1 MGKRV
6 IPKKNYYILIGL
18 LVGVVILTF
27 SIVSICNAIK
37 NNNVNSG
44 YINRYVSEISYKELD
59 TYLLEPASN
68 TFVYITYTGNE
79 NIYKLEKSM
88 KKLINNY
95 ELANNFIYVDVT
107 EEMNNKNFMDSLNTK
122 FNSASK
128 IEKLPVILYYKD
140 GILTDKL
147 ESENII
153 FNVADFQKMLDN
165 YEIAN

>member
-122 FNSASK
+122 FNYASK

>member
-44 YINRYVSEISYKELD
+44 YINRYVSEISYNELD

-147 ESENII
+147 ESKNII

>member
-1 MGKRV
+1 MSDSKAV
-6 IPKKNYYILIGL
+6 
-18 LVGVVILTF
+18 
-27 SIVSICNAIK
+27 K

-79 NIYKLEKSM
+79 NIYKLEKSL

-95 ELANNFIYVDVT
+95 NLSNNFIYVDIS
-107 EEMNNKNFMDSLNTK
+107 EEIANNNFIDNLNK
-122 FNSASK
+122 KINSNSK

-140 GILTDKL
+140 GVLTDKL
-147 ESENII
+147 ETKNVL

-165 YEIAN
+165 YEITN

>member
-122 FNSASK
+122 FNYASK

-147 ESENII
+147 KSENII

-165 YEIAN
+165 YKITN